1 MSSPLTVKQA
11 ASHASVSAAL
21 IYAWC
26 ANGTLPHMRVGARG
40 KRGHIRIAVADLDA
54 VLDGFKVGKREP
66 PQAPLPAPAPVTAYR
81 HVRLS
86 KAPRG

>member
-1 MSSPLTVKQA
+1 VKQA
-11 ASHASVSAAL
+11 ASHASVSVAL

-26 ANGTLPHMRVGARG
+26 RDGTLPHMRVGAWG
-40 KRGHIRIAVADLDA
+40 KRGHIRIAVEDLDA
-54 VLDGFKVGKREP
+54 VLAGFKVGKREP
-66 PQAPLPAPAPVTAYR
+66 TPAPLPAPAPITAYR